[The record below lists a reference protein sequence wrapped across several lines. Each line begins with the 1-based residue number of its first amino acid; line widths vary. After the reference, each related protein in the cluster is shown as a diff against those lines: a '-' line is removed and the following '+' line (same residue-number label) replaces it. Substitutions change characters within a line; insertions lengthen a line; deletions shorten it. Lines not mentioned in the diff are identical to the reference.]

1 MRFDPRGPA
10 AALLALVMLA
20 GAGPGGPPR
29 TLPAY
34 DSEAM
39 RRAFAAEPVR
49 VRQQSLPYLNPDA
62 NVSRRERFEA
72 TRTVS
77 LTFAV
82 QGDYQNGVLY
92 ARAAYE
98 LARIDGDKRG
108 MAGSL
113 SNIGAME
120 KSLGHYN
127 EAASALRRASRLGR
141 EIRHTVVV
149 VSALGNLSNLF
160 LDLGDYSHA
169 IEFSREAEAVG
180 QRDPAVGFSPVGF
193 IGRAQAYALLG
204 NADAAHVALERARA
218 GVSQDDKARQGAI
231 ALAAALLAQQTGHP
245 AEAVAE
251 GEACA
256 HLVRAADAS
265 PRQAV
270 ECLAVAG
277 RGYLAQGKLRE
288 AAARLAEAKAAFA
301 AATPGD
307 DPAAD
312 GERLAIAELERDCAM
327 KQAVQGNLPSLLE
340 TIETYRKRIAS
351 ARSGAEIAVAAADM
365 GQEGRDL
372 SIALLEARNGN
383 LALRAQQQRYLI
395 ALAALVAV
403 LAVAAALLFWRAWR
417 ERIRLTASLA
427 AALDHQ
433 ATLTR
438 DIRHRARNNLQ
449 LILSLLNLQWRSA
462 SEAAGH
468 PEPLPPQWED
478 LRRRIAAM
486 GLVQSALY
494 DEQDIDAPVLLAPFL
509 ARLGQAI
516 ATSYGRDEDFVADA
530 LAPDIAIPCERAQP
544 LGLLAS
550 ELLANAFK
558 HGDAGKVELG
568 LQAQAEGA
576 LISLTVSDAGP
587 GFLPGAARR
596 GGSGLDLVEHY
607 VDQLHGRTTLA
618 SSKAGTAWTVTFPVR
633 AEARRS

>member
-1 MRFDPRGPA
+1 MRSSPGARFF
-10 AALLALVMLA
+10 ALLSLVLLTGA
-20 GAGPGGPPR
+20 GAGGPQR

-34 DSEAM
+34 DNEAM
-39 RRAFAAEPVR
+39 RSAYAADPLR
-49 VRQQSLPYLNPDA
+49 VRQQSLPYLDPDA
-62 NVSRRERFEA
+62 HVSRRERFEA
-72 TRTVS
+72 TRNVS

-82 QGDYQNGVLY
+82 QGDYQNGLLY
-92 ARAAYE
+92 ARTAYE
-98 LARIDGDKRG
+98 LARADGDKRG

-120 KSLGHYN
+120 KSLGQYN

-141 EIRHTVVV
+141 EIRHTQVV

-160 LDLGDYSHA
+160 LDLGDYPHA

-204 NADAAHVALERARA
+204 RSDEARVALDRARA
-218 GVSQDDKARQGAI
+218 GVPPDDKARHGAI
-231 ALAAALLAQQTGHP
+231 ALAAALLAQQTGQP
-245 AEAVAE
+245 QQAIAEA
-251 GEACA
+251 EACVR
-256 HLVRAADAS
+256 LVREAEAA

-270 ECLAVAG
+270 ECLAIAG
-277 RGYLAQGKLRE
+277 RGYLAQGKPRE
-288 AAARLAEAKAAFA
+288 AAARLAEAKAALA
-301 AATPGD
+301 AAPGTA

-312 GERLAIAELERDCAM
+312 AERLAIAELERDCVM
-327 KQAVQGNLPSLLE
+327 KKAVPGELPAILE
-340 TIETYRKRIAS
+340 AIQTYRRRIDS
-351 ARSGAEIAVAAADM
+351 ARSGAQIAVAAADM

-372 SIALLEARNGN
+372 SIALLEARNAN
-383 LALRAQQQRYLI
+383 LALRSQQQRYLI
-395 ALAALVAV
+395 GIAALVAL
-403 LAVAAALLFWRAWR
+403 LAAGAALLLWRAWH

-462 SEAAGH
+462 SEASGAQ
-468 PEPLPPQWED
+468 EPLPPPWDD

-486 GLVQSALY
+486 GFVQSALY
-494 DEQDIDAPVLLAPFL
+494 DEDDIDRPVLLAPFL
-509 ARLGQAI
+509 GGLGQAV
-516 ATSYGRDEDFVADA
+516 ATSYGRERDIVVDG

-558 HGDAGKVELG
+558 HGGAGKVRMG
-568 LQAQAEGA
+568 LRAESGGG
-576 LISLTVSDAGP
+576 LLRLTVADEGP
-587 GFLPGAARR
+587 GFAPGGAAR

-607 VDQLHGRTTLA
+607 VEQLHGTAALA
-618 SSKAGTAWTVTFPVR
+618 SSQQGTTWTVTFPAQTGTRVR
-633 AEARRS
+633 